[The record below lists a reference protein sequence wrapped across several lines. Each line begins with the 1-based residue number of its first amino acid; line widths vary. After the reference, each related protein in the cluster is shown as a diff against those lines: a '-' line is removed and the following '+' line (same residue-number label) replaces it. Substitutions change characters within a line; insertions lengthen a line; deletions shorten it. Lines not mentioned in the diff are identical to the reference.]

1 MTVRTPHFWRLP
13 AGMLLIGTLFAGC
26 NLENLEAA
34 GLLVADGG
42 LGGQPEIK
50 EHTVRVVINNGVAVT
65 EVEQIFVNKEQR
77 PVEALYTFPVPKR
90 ASVSGFSMCIG
101 GKEMVGEVV
110 EKARARQIYES
121 YKQVKRDP
129 GLLEQVDFKRFEMR
143 IFPIPAGAEQRVKL
157 TYYQELDFD
166 HDTATY
172 VYPLATTAVP
182 GTSAS
187 RAGKFAFSLEAKSE
201 IPIVEMD
208 SPSHAV
214 DFVIAKHSPQYHQA
228 SLETSG
234 GDLGRDVVISLK
246 TQRPRTGLDLIASK
260 AAGDDGYFMLT
271 LTPGQELAELS
282 QGMDYVFILDVSGS
296 MANDGKLSFSQRS
309 LGAFLEGLSPEDRF
323 EVMTFNVAVTTL
335 FRELKAADEAGVK
348 QAREFLKSQVAR
360 GGTILR
366 PAITAAY
373 NYHNS
378 DRVLNVVIL
387 SDGMTEQNEQA
398 ELMRLIGQ
406 RPAGSRVFCI
416 GVGNEVNR
424 PLMQQLAD
432 QAGGLAAFLSPE
444 DRLDRQAEAFRRK
457 LMRPAL
463 TNVRLSF
470 AGGGVDGVEPATIPN
485 LYHGSP
491 AHIYGRYSKPGKME
505 VTFNAEIM
513 GKAFQQTTSLQ
524 LPDKDATNPEIER
537 MWAWRRVERL
547 FEEERTAGSPKHQ
560 NEIVKLCE
568 GYSIASQYAS
578 FLVLENDAEF
588 QRWKI
593 QRRNVTRIKEEVVA
607 QAAIRQKLEKLRDQ
621 AAAEQARAV
630 PEPAKETTAAANSN
644 QPASSGAT
652 PPSFPASNG
661 SPAPDATPSPT
672 FRSPTPA
679 NFGGGGGGG
688 GGAIDPL
695 SAAIAAG
702 LAGAAWAASRRKSK
716 GA

>member
-1 MTVRTPHFWRLP
+1 MTTRYRRLWMLP
-13 AGMLLIGTLFAGC
+13 SGMLLMGILFGSC
-26 NLENLEAA
+26 QLPAA
-34 GLLVADGG
+34 GLLVATGG
-42 LGGQPEIK
+42 LGGQLEIK

-65 EVEQIFVNKEQR
+65 EVEQIFLNKEQR
-77 PVEALYTFPVPKR
+77 IVEALYTFPVPKR
-90 ASVSGFSMCIG
+90 ASVSGFSMWIG

-110 EKARARQIYES
+110 EQARARQIYDS
-121 YKQVKRDP
+121 YKQQRRDP

-143 IFPIPAGAEQRVKL
+143 IFPIPVGAEQRVKI

-166 HDTATY
+166 HDAATY

-182 GTSAS
+182 GTAAS

-208 SPSHAV
+208 SPSHAA
-214 DFVIAKHSPQYHQA
+214 DFVIARHSPQYHQA

-234 GDLGRDVVISLK
+234 GDLGRDVVVALK
-246 TQRPRTGLDLIASK
+246 TQRPRTGLDLITSK
-260 AAGDDGYFMLT
+260 TAGDDGYFLLT
-271 LTPGQELAELS
+271 LTPGPELSELS
-282 QGMDYVFILDVSGS
+282 QGMDYVFVLDVSGS
-296 MANDGKLSFSQRS
+296 MANDGKLSLSQRS
-309 LGAFLEGLSPEDRF
+309 LGAFLEGLGLEDRF
-323 EVMTFNVAVTTL
+323 EVMTFNVAVNSL
-335 FRELKAADEAGVK
+335 FRELTTADAAGLER
-348 QAREFLKSQVAR
+348 AREFLMSQVAR

-366 PAITAAY
+366 PALTAAY
-373 NYHNS
+373 SYHNS

-387 SDGMTEQNEQA
+387 SDGMTEQSEQA
-398 ELMRLIGQ
+398 ELVRLIGQ

-424 PLMQQLAD
+424 PMMQQLAD
-432 QAGGLAAFLSPE
+432 NAGGLAAFLSPE

-470 AGGGVDGVEPATIPN
+470 AGGDVRDVEPAAIPN

-491 AHIYGRYSKPGKME
+491 AHIYGRYRQPGKLD
-505 VTFNAEIM
+505 VTVEAEIM
-513 GKAFQQTTSLQ
+513 GKTFQQTTSLQ
-524 LPDKDATNPEIER
+524 LPDQDGTNPEIER

-547 FEEERTAGSPKHQ
+547 FEEERTAGSPKHRD
-560 NEIVKLCE
+560 EIVKLCE

-593 QRRNVTRIKEEVVA
+593 ERRNVTRVNRDAVA
-607 QAAIRQKLEKLRDQ
+607 HAAVRQRLEQLRDQ
-621 AAAEQARAV
+621 AAAQQARAL
-630 PEPAKETTAAANSN
+630 PDSSKETTVAENSSR
-644 QPASSGAT
+644 PTDAGGTAAT
-652 PPSFPASNG
+652 PPTTNR
-661 SPAPDATPSPT
+661 SPAPDTRSRPAFQSPVN
-672 FRSPTPA
+672 S
-679 NFGGGGGGG
+679 NGGGG

>member
-1 MTVRTPHFWRLP
+1 MAGRSPTLWKLP
-13 AGMLLIGTLFAGC
+13 AGMLLIGIFFAGC
-26 NLENLEAA
+26 HLEAA
-34 GLLVADGG
+34 GLLVAQGG
-42 LGGQPEIK
+42 LGGQLEIK

-65 EVEQIFVNKEQR
+65 EVEQIFLNKEQR
-77 PVEALYTFPVPKR
+77 MVEALYTFPVPNR
-90 ASVSGFSMCIG
+90 ASVSGFSMWIA

-110 EKARARQIYES
+110 EQARARQIYDS

-143 IFPIPAGAEQRVKL
+143 IFPIPAGAEQRVKI

-166 HDTATY
+166 HDAATY

-182 GTSAS
+182 GTAAS

-208 SPSHAV
+208 SPSHAA
-214 DFVIAKHSPQYHQA
+214 DFVIARHSPQYHQA

-246 TQRPRTGLDLIASK
+246 TQRPRTGLDLISSK
-260 AAGDDGYFMLT
+260 AAGEDGYFLLT
-271 LTPGQELAELS
+271 LTPGQELSELN
-282 QGMDYVFILDVSGS
+282 QGMDYVFVLDVSGS
-296 MANDGKLSFSQRS
+296 MANDGKLSLSQRS
-309 LGAFLEGLSPEDRF
+309 LGAFLEGLGPEDRF
-323 EVMTFNVAVTTL
+323 EVMTFNVAVNSL
-335 FRELKAADEAGVK
+335 FRELTAADDAGLER
-348 QAREFLKSQVAR
+348 AREFLKSQVAR

-366 PAITAAY
+366 PALTAAY
-373 NYHNS
+373 RYHNS

-398 ELMRLIGQ
+398 ELVQLIGQ

-432 QAGGLAAFLSPE
+432 NAGGLAAFLSPE
-444 DRLDRQAEAFRRK
+444 DHLDRQAEAFRRK

-470 AGGGVDGVEPATIPN
+470 AGGDVNNVEPAAIPN

-491 AHIYGRYSKPGKME
+491 AHIYGRYRQPGKMD
-505 VTFNAEIM
+505 VTVEAEIM
-513 GKAFQQTTSLQ
+513 GKSFKQTTSLQ
-524 LPDKDATNPEIER
+524 LPEQDGKNPEIER

-547 FEEERTAGSPKHQ
+547 FEEERTAGSPK
-560 NEIVKLCE
+560 NRDEIVKLCE

-593 QRRNVTRIKEEVVA
+593 ERRNVTRVNRDAVA
-607 QAAIRQKLEKLRDQ
+607 HAAVRQRLEQLRDQ
-621 AAAEQARAV
+621 AAAQQAGAI
-630 PEPAKETTAAANSN
+630 PDSSKETTVAENSARPRDVVGNPAAL
-644 QPASSGAT
+644 PAA
-652 PPSFPASNG
+652 NG
-661 SPAPDATPSPT
+661 SPTPDAPSSPA
-672 FRSPTPA
+672 FRSPAPV
-679 NFGGGGGGG
+679 NGGGGG